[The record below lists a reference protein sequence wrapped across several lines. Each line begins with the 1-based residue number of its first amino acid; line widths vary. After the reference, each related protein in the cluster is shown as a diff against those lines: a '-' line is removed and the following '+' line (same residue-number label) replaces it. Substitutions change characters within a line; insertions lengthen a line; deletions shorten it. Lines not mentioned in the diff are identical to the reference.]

1 MTIAW
6 GDPVQT
12 GYFEL
17 ADPEAHGII
26 SRILE
31 AAPTMVFH
39 NAKFDLQKLILAGV
53 VERDRLSSE
62 RIIDTECLAQL
73 LDEHRE
79 KKLKYLAR
87 ELLGLSTNEDEVLR
101 KVKRKLK
108 LTKLDGYD
116 KLPRNVLI
124 PYALKDAEFTLR
136 LFWALWGKVQKDEKL
151 ARLFA
156 SEMRL
161 LLAMLDVEA
170 AGNRLDVGYLE
181 RTTKEVRT
189 RLLGHQLSISKLTG
203 LKVWYPEKSGQK
215 TPEGCINLNSADQV
229 LTALNARGAKASNT
243 QVDTLKVLG
252 DPLADSILELRGDKK
267 LLDYLLAME
276 RERRGD
282 LIHPNFKLF
291 KPSTGRMSSGKVDE

>member
-1 MTIAW
+1 
-6 GDPVQT
+6 
-12 GYFEL
+12 
-17 ADPEAHGII
+17 
-26 SRILE
+26 
-31 AAPTMVFH
+31 MVLH

-79 KKLKYLAR
+79 KKLKVLAR
-87 ELLGLSTNEDEVLR
+87 DLLGLSTNEDAVLR

-108 LTKLDGYD
+108 LTKADGYD

-124 PYALKDAEFTLR
+124 PYALKDAEFTLH
-136 LFWALWGKVQKDEKL
+136 LLDALWGPVQKDEML

-161 LLAMLDVEA
+161 LLTMLDVEA
-170 AGNRLDVGYLE
+170 AGNRLDVAYLE
-181 RTTKEVRT
+181 QTTKEVRT
-189 RLLGHQLSISKLTG
+189 ALLGHQQTIAKLTG
-203 LKVWYPEKSGQK
+203 LKVWYPEKQGQK
-215 TPEGCINLNSADQV
+215 TPEGCINLNSHEQV
-229 LTALNARGAKASNT
+229 LGALHARKVKAKDT
-243 QVDTLKVLG
+243 KVDTLKVLG
-252 DPLADSILELRGDKK
+252 DPLADAILELRGDKK

-276 RERRGD
+276 RERKGD